1 MIPFGP
7 LNRNRTIDLAS
18 YNFRYRHDANGID
31 RREGLEP
38 AVRLDIRSY
47 DDPSALEPHRCRGL
61 RRRGEDER
69 DCAADREGD
78 RGREHDG
85 VGADGARRAT
95 HRAAPARNSSK
106 GL

>member
-1 MIPFGP
+1 MIPRGP
-7 LNRNRTIDLAS
+7 FNRDRTIDLAS

-31 RREGLEP
+31 RRGGLEP

-61 RRRGEDER
+61 RRRGEDAR
-69 DCAADREGD
+69 DCAAARAGD

-85 VGADGARRAT
+85 AGADVAGAAT
-95 HRAAPARNSSK
+95 HLADLDRHRYA
-106 GL
+106 